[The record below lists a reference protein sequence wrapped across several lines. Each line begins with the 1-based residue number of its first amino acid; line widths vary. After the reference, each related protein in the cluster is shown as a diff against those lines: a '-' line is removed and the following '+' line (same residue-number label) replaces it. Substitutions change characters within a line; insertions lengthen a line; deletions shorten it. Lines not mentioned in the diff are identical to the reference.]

1 MDSVIDLKQV
11 VAFGLELAL
20 GSGRRVL
27 ANRRMKGRKRL
38 AA

>member
-1 MDSVIDLKQV
+1 MDFVIDWKQV
-11 VAFGLELAL
+11 IGFDLESSL